1 MLVLSRKPGET
12 IRVGRDIVITI
23 CGVKGRH
30 VRVGIQAPTDQ
41 LILRSEVVEQP
52 RQEGRGDG
60 PTT

>member
-12 IRVGRDIVITI
+12 ITIGDGVVITV
-23 CGVKGRH
+23 CGVKGRN
-30 VRVGIQAPTDQ
+30 VKIGIQAPADQ